1 MTTSMRLLPVRVS
14 APVRHLIDQVGAV
27 NPATRALLLL
37 GAARAGLDLRGLDR
51 ELAIVLAA
59 GLAPEV
65 QTALRE
71 VFDQVHAATRTE
83 QAPVHSHA
91 RQASSACTGCTAL
104 VPEAH
109 AYATER
115 STGTAPTKQAQA
127 GGPWLSSELVADPAP
142 TTDPPPAR
150 ADAGADPFAMVGID
164 V

>member
-1 MTTSMRLLPVRVS
+1 MRLLPVRVS
-14 APVRHLIDQVGAV
+14 APLRHLIDQVGAV

-65 QTALRE
+65 QTALRD

-83 QAPVHSHA
+83 QTPVHSHDGHV
-91 RQASSACTGCTAL
+91 SSTCTGCTTL

-115 STGTAPTKQAQA
+115 STGTAPATQAQD
-127 GGPWLSSELVADPAP
+127 GGPWPPSGLVADPAFTTTPAP
-142 TTDPPPAR
+142 TQ
-150 ADAGADPFAMVGID
+150 ADTGADPFAMVGIE